1 MKKNNVQIFLE
12 MLYAS
17 NIPRIYIIL
26 FLVNVWNTLR
36 MKLNMNSVE
45 DKNFYDV
52 ILSRISQHL
61 SQRMN
66 GSIPSSSQQIYM
78 QQQQQQPLFNPPPF
92 NPPPFNQAPPPQMFQ
107 QQPQQQQFQQ
117 QQNQINQN
125 PPQFQ
130 PPQFQPPPPPQDN
143 QQQQQ
148 QQNMINSSF
157 KPPFQ

>member
-78 QQQQQQPLFNPPPF
+78 QQQQQPLFNPPPF

-125 PPQFQ
+125 PQFQ